1 MKVGAAAMQQKSAQI
16 SNNQDRI
23 FQHKQQYSH
32 CSGHPFSGHTTTYG
46 AYCPA
51 SLNDETLQP

>member
-32 CSGHPFSGHTTTYG
+32 YSGHPLSGYRAFWKRKKNSIYTH
-46 AYCPA
+46 
-51 SLNDETLQP
+51 